1 MGEALP
7 KKGVRCRSAR
17 IPGLF
22 NSRLDP
28 HLWVMMEPKHPNP
41 RRLVPLIPILN
52 RRARRLARSPSEA
65 EDLVQDTL
73 LSLCQRLREGH
84 RIDDL
89 PNYAMRTL
97 SNRARRGW
105 RAQATDELEDDHGI
119 TEPDALIR
127 LDCADTLAAIAG
139 LPKPQ
144 RQLLELV
151 VAGETSPRALAQQ
164 TGLPLGTVMSRLARA
179 RARLRLTLDACAIQ
193 KGAASTAPFNPPVDA
208 IRTGEYAASF
218 HPPV

>member
-1 MGEALP
+1 
-7 KKGVRCRSAR
+7 
-17 IPGLF
+17 
-22 NSRLDP
+22 
-28 HLWVMMEPKHPNP
+28 MMEPKHPNP

-89 PNYAMRTL
+89 PSYAMRTL

-105 RAQATDELEDDHGI
+105 RVQATDELEDDHVI

-127 LDCADTLAAIAG
+127 LDCADTLSAISG

-144 RQLLELV
+144 RQLMELV
-151 VAGETSPRALAQQ
+151 VAGETSPRALARQ

-179 RARLRLTLDACAIQ
+179 RARLRLTLDA
-193 KGAASTAPFNPPVDA
+193 
-208 IRTGEYAASF
+208 
-218 HPPV
+218 